1 MRRVTVVAGGM
12 ASMAVIVLVSV
23 CVAGLGETSANV
35 EVLDLMGSVFARGS
49 ALGYVVVGLLG
60 MVLGVTLTLLGVRWE
75 GPSQR
80 VNTGESLSS
89 WQTDDKDTS

>member
-60 MVLGVTLTLLGVRWE
+60 MVLGVTLTLLSVRWE
-75 GPSQR
+75 VPSQR
-80 VNTGESLSS
+80 SGTGEFLPPGP
-89 WQTDDKDTS
+89 TDDRDAL

>member
-23 CVAGLGETSANV
+23 CVAGLGKTSASSTV
-35 EVLDLMGSVFARGS
+35 QGLMGSVFARGS

-75 GPSQR
+75 GPSKR
-80 VNTGESLSS
+80 GYTEGHLLPRP
-89 WQTDDKDTS
+89 TDDEGAL

>member
-80 VNTGESLSS
+80 GYTEGHLPPGP
-89 WQTDDKDTS
+89 TDDRDAL